1 MSYWFVKS
9 PFKHHSW
16 EEILL
21 KGKFQLFGVRNY
33 QANNNIAKMEIG
45 EKAFFYSSSNGK
57 KVFGI
62 MEVSTKA
69 YPDPSTKSEK
79 WFAIDFKPIKTFA
92 NPISLDKIR
101 KLFPE
106 HKIVKQARVSVVE
119 LSEAEFGNIGESKVK
134 K

>member
-21 KGKFQLFGVRNY
+21 KGKFQFFGIRNY
-33 QANNNIAKMEIG
+33 QARNNIRKMEIG
-45 EKAFFYSSSNGK
+45 EKVLFYSSSNGR

-69 YPDPSTKSEK
+69 YSDPSTKSEK

-92 NPISLDKIR
+92 KPITLDKIR
-101 KLFPE
+101 KQYPN
-106 HKIVKQARVSVVE
+106 HKIIKQARVSVVE
-119 LSEAEFGNIGESKVK
+119 VSEVEFESIEELG
-134 K
+134 